1 MDLAPDETTGE
12 DDFKYERAPNVC
24 AVVVDQSSGYGWVQ
38 ISGGGKETKMV
49 KTGQGGKEFVIV
61 DIAVGQSCMLYGRPT
76 VLFVKPRAPV

>member
-12 DDFKYERAPNVC
+12 EDYKFERAPDVC
-24 AVVVDQSSGYGWVQ
+24 AVVVEQSSGYGWVQ
-38 ISGGGKETKMV
+38 ISGGGKVEIV
-49 KTGQGGKEFVIV
+49 RTGQGGKEFVIV